1 MAVTLHPGSSSVKK
15 DRAMAEPNVSNLQ
28 YVDFLRAVHFDIS
41 DAVRR
46 AQATALDAF
55 GLGPDECAFSVI
67 SSGPHW
73 RLHAYGGRNRGPT
86 LLIVAAPIKRSYIW
100 DIMPSLSAVR
110 YCLEHGTRVY
120 LLEWMPPVGDGGNAG
135 LDEYVGQAIGS
146 CVTKVAD
153 EDSGVQPFLMGHSLG
168 GTLAAIFCALEPL
181 STRGLV
187 LLATPLTFEPASSRF
202 RDGLVSLL
210 PPTFPENG
218 VVAGSLLS
226 HVSAAACPQEF
237 LWSRWE
243 DAALSLA
250 DPSAMDIHAR
260 VERWALD
267 EVALPGKLVNQI
279 VQWLYRENRFCRGT
293 LSICGRTVGPS
304 NLRTPTLAIVNA
316 ADEIAP
322 LASVTPFMEKMPI
335 KDTRVIEHKGEVG
348 VGLQHLVMLA
358 GRRVYSQVWPEI
370 MSWLQAHAPIAG
382 DKPFGDADGP
392 LAPDRKFW

>member
-1 MAVTLHPGSSSVKK
+1 
-15 DRAMAEPNVSNLQ
+15 MAEQDVSNLP
-28 YVDFLRAVHFDIS
+28 YVDLLRAVHFDIS
-41 DAVRR
+41 DVVRR
-46 AQATALDAF
+46 TQATALDAF
-55 GLGPDECAFSVI
+55 GFGPDECAFSVI

-73 RLHAYGGRNRGPT
+73 RLHAYGGRDRGPT

-100 DIMPSLSAVR
+100 DITPSVSAVR

-120 LLEWMPPVGDGGNAG
+120 LLEWIPPVRDNRGAG

-146 CVTKVAD
+146 SVTKVAD
-153 EDSGVQPFLMGHSLG
+153 EDGGVQPFLMGHSLG
-168 GTLAAIFCALEPL
+168 GTLAAIYCSLEPL

-210 PPTFPENG
+210 PSTFPENG

-226 HVSAAACPQEF
+226 QVSAAACPQEF
-237 LWSRWE
+237 LWSRWT
-243 DAALSLA
+243 DAALSLS

-260 VERWALD
+260 IERWALD

-304 NLRTPTLAIVNA
+304 DLRAPTLAIVNI

-322 LASVTPFMEKMPI
+322 LASITPFFQRMLI

-348 VGLQHLVMLA
+348 VGLQHLAMLA
-358 GRRVYSQVWPEI
+358 GRQAHSQVWPEI

-382 DKPFGDADGP
+382 DKPIGDGDGT
-392 LAPDRKFW
+392 LAPDQKIW